1 MKRLIITLEDEQFNL
16 LKKKSNMSQTVRDSL
31 DLYLSDIT
39 PDTIDGLR
47 AAFSTLAKLTKEID
61 SKLDYL
67 AGRLD
72 D

>member
-1 MKRLIITLEDEQFNL
+1 
-16 LKKKSNMSQTVRDSL
+16 MSQTVRDSL

-47 AAFSTLAKLTKEID
+47 AAFSTLSKLTKEID